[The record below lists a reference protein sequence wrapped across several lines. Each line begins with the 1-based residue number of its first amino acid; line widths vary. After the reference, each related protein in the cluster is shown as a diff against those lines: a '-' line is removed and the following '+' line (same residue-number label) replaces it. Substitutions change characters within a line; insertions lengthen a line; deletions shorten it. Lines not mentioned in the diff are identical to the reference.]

1 MSPSSESETWC
12 SLRGR
17 DQRMLDLR
25 KQRNEKKV
33 YRWWKLTGAGSQS
46 EGGMHK
52 GWAEEEVRKSLR
64 RSFFIF
70 YFAMFKRSQSTLM
83 DLSLHLDL
91 HQNKWSLSWA
101 NTRPPF
107 KFLRNLCD
115 SFCVI
120 LLTNH
125 PANKHMNK
133 STDMVGNI
141 TSMAGTKMGHSVNF
155 HLKVASQSFWASQDG
170 SNTEFFLFV
179 CLFVCFLLKQSQTW
193 SLTSPERNPARS
205 HAWDVK
211 DLSKRAHATSLRKL
225 FITSSMILLGLSCV
239 AVWATH

>member
-70 YFAMFKRSQSTLM
+70 YFAMFKRGQSTLM

-107 KFLRNLCD
+107 KFLRNLCN

-141 TSMAGTKMGHSVNF
+141 TSMAGTKMGHSVKVKVSELHKMEATLNF
-155 HLKVASQSFWASQDG
+155 FC
-170 SNTEFFLFV
+170 LFV
-179 CLFVCFLLKQSQTW
+179 CLFLVETISDTVSHITRKKS
-193 SLTSPERNPARS
+193 SP
-205 HAWDVK
+205 
-211 DLSKRAHATSLRKL
+211 
-225 FITSSMILLGLSCV
+225 ITCV
-239 AVWATH
+239 RC